1 MSGCSRWNSSVS
13 SWMSGIGG
21 LATIATV
28 TVPAPVPPPAPAH
41 VQPPSPRTPSSVSA
55 SAQRISPPSRSYE
68 RFGAHSS
75 SMFAQ
80 EPGSCQIER
89 RDAHMSSR
97 RETAGPAELGLSR
110 FKVARMLDWARATGL
125 VRIELDTR
133 GEINLDLSVRLRA
146 AHGLRHCV
154 VIDAPEDDEV
164 LLRTALGRAAAELL
178 TEIVEPG
185 DVLGLAWARSLMAMR
200 TSLSRL
206 PACDVVQLT
215 GALSL
220 PADDSSIELERD
232 LARKSNGQ
240 GFFYYAPMVL
250 PDASTARVLRTQPDV
265 ARAIERYPDVTKAVI
280 GVGAWRQGLST
291 VVDALTERERR
302 DMYALG
308 VRSELSGV
316 QLDGDGNPVTTPLTD
331 RLIGIDARQL
341 HAVPD
346 VIAVAYGTP
355 KVDAVRAGIRGGF
368 ITSLVT
374 HTAMASGL
382 LQRA

>member
-1 MSGCSRWNSSVS
+1 MS
-13 SWMSGIGG
+13 
-21 LATIATV
+21 
-28 TVPAPVPPPAPAH
+28 AP
-41 VQPPSPRTPSSVSA
+41 
-55 SAQRISPPSRSYE
+55 
-68 RFGAHSS
+68 
-75 SMFAQ
+75 
-80 EPGSCQIER
+80 
-89 RDAHMSSR
+89 
-97 RETAGPAELGLSR
+97 RETAGPAELVLTATVARRFYLEGVSKSDIAAEIGVSR

-133 GEINLDLSVRLRA
+133 GQIDLDLSVRLGA
-146 AHGLRHCV
+146 EDGLRHCV

-178 TEIVEPG
+178 AEIVEPG

-200 TSLSRL
+200 TALTRL

-220 PADDSSIELERD
+220 PSDDSSIELVRD

-250 PDASTARVLRTQPDV
+250 PDAATARALRTQPDI
-265 ARAIERYPDVTKAVI
+265 ARAVERYPDVTKAVI
-280 GVGAWRQGLST
+280 GVGAWQQGLST
-291 VVDALTERERR
+291 VVGALTEQERR
-302 DMYALG
+302 EIYDLG

-316 QLDGDGNPVTTPLTD
+316 QIDGEGKPVTTPLTD
-331 RLIGIDARQL
+331 RLIGIDADQL
-341 HAVPD
+341 KAVPD
-346 VIAVAYGTP
+346 VIAVAYGTA
-355 KVDAVRAGIRGGF
+355 KVDAVNAGIRGGF

-374 HTAMASGL
+374 HTGMASGL